1 MMKLAKNNVNANSS
15 GLLGKGIVVNG
26 DIDFVEELQVAGR
39 VVGKLGSETG
49 TLIIEETGRV
59 EAQVDVSVCVIRG
72 ILQGNVNAKSRIE
85 IYKTGRVS
93 GDLASPV
100 LLVEEGAIIN
110 GTIGMAKDG
119 SGRLSEESL
128 SGSSEDKI
136 KVKSA

>member
-1 MMKLAKNNVNANSS
+1 MKLAKNNVNANSS
-15 GLLGKGIVVNG
+15 GLLGKGIEVNG
-26 DIDFVEELQVAGR
+26 DIQFAEELQVAGR
-39 VVGKLGSETG
+39 VMGKLASETG

-59 EAQVDVSVCVIRG
+59 EAQVDVGVCIIRG

-93 GDLASPV
+93 GDLITPV

-110 GTIGMAKDG
+110 GTIGMAKEG
-119 SGRLSEESL
+119 TNRLSEERS
-128 SGSSEDKI
+128 SGSGEEKI